1 MFDVKR
7 NQEETNQAVRCVELM
22 EFYRQRDATIGYCA
36 QMAGMSN
43 EEFIKYLGRNQVSIF
58 HYEDKEEF
66 LEELINA

>member
-7 NQEETNQAVRCVELM
+7 NQEETNQAVRCVEAM
-22 EFYRQRDATIGYCA
+22 EFYTQSGASIGYCA
-36 QMAGMSN
+36 QMAEMSN
-43 EEFIKYLGRNQVSIF
+43 EEFIKCLGRNQVSIF